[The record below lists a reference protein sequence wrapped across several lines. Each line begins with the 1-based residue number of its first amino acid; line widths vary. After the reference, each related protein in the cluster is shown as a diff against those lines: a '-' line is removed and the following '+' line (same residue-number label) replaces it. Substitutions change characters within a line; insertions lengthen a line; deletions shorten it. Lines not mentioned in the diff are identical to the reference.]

1 MTPTDHIELRA
12 QGRLGLRFL
21 ARLGDGPAVPS
32 GGVGG
37 WEVVSR
43 PRRRPLTAW
52 RGTPEPMRLSIPV
65 LIDGWPSQSV
75 ESDIQALIV
84 MGGMTGDDRKPP
96 LLTLLGDVPYNLSRR
111 PDLRWVIE
119 GLEWGAYTR
128 RDGDDA
134 RVRQAVTINLMV
146 PEEDDRIK
154 RLKPRQAADRAHTV
168 TAPKGSTYEKVAA
181 KYLGAKRL
189 GGRLA
194 KYNGARSPDV
204 EFKNPRTVK
213 LPPNSVVA
221 EWNQELG
228 GAAIGQARFA

>member
-1 MTPTDHIELRA
+1 MTPRDHIELRA
-12 QGRLGLRFL
+12 QGRPGLRFL

-37 WEVVSR
+37 WEVVGR

-52 RGTPEPMRLSIPV
+52 RGTPDPQRLSIPV
-65 LIDGWPSQSV
+65 LIDGWPNGSV
-75 ESDIQALIV
+75 EDECNTLMV
-84 MGGMTGDDRKPP
+84 MGGLTGDDREPP
-96 LLTLLGDVPYNLSRR
+96 LLTLAGDVPYNISRR
-111 PDLRWVIE
+111 PNLHWVIE
-119 GLEWGAYTR
+119 GLDWGAFNR

-154 RLKPRQAADRAHTV
+154 RLKPRRSSERVQTI
-168 TAPKGSTYEKVAA
+168 TAPKGSTYEKIAA

-194 KYNGARSPDV
+194 TYNGGRSPDV
-204 EFKNPRTVK
+204 EFDKPRKVK
-213 LPPNSVVA
+213 LPPSSVIS
-221 EWNQELG
+221 EWNRELG
-228 GAAIGQARFA
+228 VQ